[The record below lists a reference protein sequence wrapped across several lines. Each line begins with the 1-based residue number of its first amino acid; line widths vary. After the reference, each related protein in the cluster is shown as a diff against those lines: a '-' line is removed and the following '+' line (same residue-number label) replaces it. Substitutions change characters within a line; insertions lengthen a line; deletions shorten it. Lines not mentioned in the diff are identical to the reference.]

1 MVRLHRRFRRLAAPL
16 LLALACGGC
25 SAMITPAA
33 TTFPVTADIDFSELD
48 TMKQGESCALTV
60 LGIFGPNG
68 DASVATAARA
78 GNITRVRY
86 VDNRF
91 ENRILWHRF
100 CVVAYGE

>member
-1 MVRLHRRFRRLAAPL
+1 MRMHRFGPP
-16 LLALACGGC
+16 LALALAATAGC
-25 SAMITPAA
+25 SAVMTPAA
-33 TTFPVTADIDFSELD
+33 STFPVTAEMNFAELD
-48 TMKQGESCALTV
+48 TMKRGESCSLTV
-60 LGIFGPNG
+60 LGVFGPNG

-78 GNITRVRY
+78 GNLTRVRY

>member
-1 MVRLHRRFRRLAAPL
+1 MRLPDLHRLPLLAAA
-16 LLALACGGC
+16 LLATAGC
-25 SAMITPAA
+25 AAVITPAA
-33 TTFPVTADIDFSELD
+33 TTFPVTADLDFAELQN
-48 TMKQGESCALTV
+48 MKQGESCSLTV

-68 DASVATAARA
+68 DASVAAAARA
-78 GNITRVRY
+78 GNLTRVRY